1 MVAAC
6 YPRVSGRHHMGSEI
20 HISLS
25 ASCLLQPLPRQQSPI
40 ALLDVPRYVA
50 EELEV
55 RGIQIPVQMIRQQ
68 TPQTLER
75 LRDEADRAQCPCLV
89 LYRDEPLDFVADG
102 EKSAQ
107 VLREMGKRAR
117 LLGCA
122 EIAVRVAN
130 IATAS
135 AQIAP
140 LMKAALDGLQRFE
153 VNLLIR
159 PSEDPCDQPD
169 AVIDLVRKIGGFHI
183 GAMPSFANAGA
194 TGDAQQS
201 LRKLIPYSLAVE
213 ATVTS
218 LSKAGVPEDESFDA
232 HIDMLVQLGFSNK
245 LSIDWRGGG
254 NWAQA
259 VQGVRAHMMKKLGQ
273 GDPVT

>member
-1 MVAAC
+1 M
-6 YPRVSGRHHMGSEI
+6 SSEI
-20 HISLS
+20 LVSLS

-40 ALLDVPRYVA
+40 ALLDVPRFVA

-55 RGIQIPVQMIRQQ
+55 RGINIPVQMIRHQS
-68 TPQTLER
+68 PQTLDR

-89 LYRDEPLDFVADG
+89 LYRDEPLDFVAEG

-117 LLGCA
+117 ILGCA
-122 EIAVRVAN
+122 EIAVRVTK

-135 AQIAP
+135 QQIAP
-140 LMKAALDGLQRFE
+140 LIKAVLDGLQRLE

-159 PSEDPCDQPD
+159 PSDEPCDQPD
-169 AVIDLVRKIGGFHI
+169 AVIELIRKIGGFHI
-183 GAMPSFANAGA
+183 GAMPSFSNAAA

-218 LSKAGVPEDESFDA
+218 VGKQGVPVDESFDE
-232 HIDMLVQLGFSNK
+232 HIDMLVKLGFSNK
-245 LSIDWRGGG
+245 LSIDWRGSG

-259 VQGVRAHMMKKLGQ
+259 VQSVRAHLMKKLGQ
-273 GDPVT
+273 EDPVA